1 MSTNGLIVEIL
12 FRSIFHK
19 VLHST
24 IDFVW
29 STPVGKIVNR
39 FSKDM
44 DETDIVRLLILL
56 NWRMTRMQRY
66 PLFRFYPIPLKTFLI
81 KRFVSAARYSL
92 CCTPTQA

>member
-1 MSTNGLIVEIL
+1 MSKNGLRAEIL

-44 DETDIVRLLILL
+44 DETDIVRLLI
-56 NWRMTRMQRY
+56 
-66 PLFRFYPIPLKTFLI
+66 
-81 KRFVSAARYSL
+81 
-92 CCTPTQA
+92 

>member
-1 MSTNGLIVEIL
+1 MAWITVKMVVSSGH
-12 FRSIFHK
+12 RSIFHK

-44 DETDIVRLLILL
+44 DETDIVR
-56 NWRMTRMQRY
+56 NVK
-66 PLFRFYPIPLKTFLI
+66 LFVGTLKQI
-81 KRFVSAARYSL
+81 SN
-92 CCTPTQA
+92 

>member
-1 MSTNGLIVEIL
+1 MSTNGFRAKIL

-44 DETDIVRLLILL
+44 DETDIVRLLILI
-56 NWRMTRMQRY
+56 NWRMTRD
-66 PLFRFYPIPLKTFLI
+66 FECNVIPFSG
-81 KRFVSAARYSL
+81 F
-92 CCTPTQA
+92 TQYL

>member
-1 MSTNGLIVEIL
+1 MSKNGLIVEIL

-56 NWRMTRMQRY
+56 NWRMTRDFECNVM
-66 PLFRFYPIPLKTFLI
+66 PFSGF
-81 KRFVSAARYSL
+81 
-92 CCTPTQA
+92 TQYL